1 MKAIVYDAPRS
12 FSYRDVAEP
21 SLEGDEVLIHVK
33 ACGLCGTDLHIH
45 EGEFNP
51 SFPLIPGHEFTGE
64 VAAVG
69 KAVRGWQAGDRVVA
83 NCNRSCGAC
92 FYCRR
97 GQYRRGSKPGHT
109 VRLGW
114 RCQGG

>member
-21 SLEGDEVLIHVK
+21 SLEDDDVLIHVK

-51 SFPLIPGHEFTGE
+51 RACRQLSQM
-64 VAAVG
+64 VAAARWMPAR
-69 KAVRGWQAGDRVVA
+69 KLRAVL
-83 NCNRSCGAC
+83 S
-92 FYCRR
+92 
-97 GQYRRGSKPGHT
+97 
-109 VRLGW
+109 
-114 RCQGG
+114 